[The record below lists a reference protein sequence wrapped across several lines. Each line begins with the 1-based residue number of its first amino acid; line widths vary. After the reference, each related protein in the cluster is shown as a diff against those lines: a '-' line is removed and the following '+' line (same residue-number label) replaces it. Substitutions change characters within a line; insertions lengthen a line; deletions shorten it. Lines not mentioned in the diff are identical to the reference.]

1 MYLDLDYIEKNDAHN
16 TYYEICQQAEKWREV
31 YALYEQRK
39 EKIEGF
45 LAKVG
50 SDVKIIF
57 TGAGTSE
64 YVGNILNEYLKSL
77 GTYNFSSIATTDL
90 VSAPYLHFK
99 KDQKTLLVS
108 FARSGNSPESLAAVN
123 LGEQI
128 VDDFYNMAL
137 TCAPDGKLALKLKDD
152 DKSFVFIEPEGTNDK
167 GFAMTSSFSSMLLT
181 GLLIFDKRDDKK
193 ELVESIAKTCQAII
207 ADKENIEK
215 LVDFDFERIIYLG
228 SGPLYKLTN
237 EARLKILELT
247 AGKVASLYESSMG
260 FRHGPKSF
268 VNDKTLVV
276 SFISKNPYT
285 RKYDLDILEET
296 FADKIAPKIIA
307 IANEEINGDFEKLIY
322 KNQINEDIYL
332 ALPYIVIAQLISLI
346 TSLRV
351 GNTPDNP
358 SKSGTVNRVVKG
370 VEIHEYGKCDKWVYM
385 LI

>member
-1 MYLDLDYIEKNDAHN
+1 MYLDLDYIEKNDAQN
-16 TYYEICQQAEKWREV
+16 TYNEIFHQAEKWREV
-31 YALYEQRK
+31 YTLYEQRK
-39 EKIEGF
+39 EKIEEF
-45 LAKVG
+45 LEKVG

-90 VSAPYLHFK
+90 VSCPYLHFK
-99 KDQKTLLVS
+99 KNQKTLLVS
-108 FARSGNSPESLAAVN
+108 FARSGNSPESLAAVK

-128 VDDFYNMAL
+128 VDDFYNMAI

-152 DKSFVFIEPEGTNDK
+152 EKSFVFIEPEGTNDK
-167 GFAMTSSFSSMLLT
+167 GFAMTSSFTSMLLT

-193 ELVESIAKTCQAII
+193 ELMESIAKTCQAII

-247 AGKVASLYESSMG
+247 AGNVASLYESSMG

-276 SFISKNPYT
+276 SFISKNSYT

-296 FADKIAPKIIA
+296 FADKIAPRIIA

-370 VEIHEYGKCDKWVYM
+370 VEIHEYGKCDK
-385 LI
+385 

>member
-1 MYLDLDYIEKNDAHN
+1 MYLDLDYIEKNDAYN
-16 TYYEICQQAEKWREV
+16 TYYEIFQQAEKWREV
-31 YALYEQRK
+31 YKLYEQRK
-39 EKIEGF
+39 EKIEEF

-57 TGAGTSE
+57 TGAGSSE

-77 GTYNFSSIATTDL
+77 GTYNFSSVATTDL
-90 VSAPYLHFK
+90 VSCPYLHFV

-108 FARSGNSPESLAAVN
+108 FARSGNSPESLAAVK

-128 VDDFYNMAL
+128 VDDFYNMAI
-137 TCAPDGKLALKLKDD
+137 TCAPDGKLALNLKDD
-152 DKSFVFIEPEGTNDK
+152 EKSFVFIEPEGTNDK
-167 GFAMTSSFSSMLLT
+167 GFAMTSSFTSMLLT

-193 ELVESIAKTCQAII
+193 DLVDEIARTCQEIL
-207 ADKENIEK
+207 ADKEKIEN
-215 LVDFDFERIIYLG
+215 LVNFDFERIIYLG
-228 SGPLYKLTN
+228 SGPLYRLTD

-247 AGKVASLYESSMG
+247 AGNVASLYESSMG

-276 SFISKNPYT
+276 SFVSSNPYT
-285 RKYDLDILEET
+285 SQYDLDILDET
-296 FADKIAPKIIA
+296 YADKIAQRVIA
-307 IANEEINGDFEKLIY
+307 IANKEIAGDFEKLLY
-322 KNQINEDIYL
+322 KNQINEDVYL

-370 VEIHEYGKCDKWVYM
+370 VSIHEYEK
-385 LI
+385 

>member
-1 MYLDLDYIEKNDAHN
+1 MYLDLDYIEKNDAYN
-16 TYYEICQQAEKWREV
+16 TYYEIFQQAEKWREV
-31 YALYEQRK
+31 YRLYEQRK
-39 EKIEGF
+39 EKIEEF

-77 GTYNFSSIATTDL
+77 ETYNFSSIATTDL
-90 VSAPYLHFK
+90 VSCPYLHFK

-108 FARSGNSPESLAAVN
+108 FARSGNSPESLAAVK

-128 VDDFYNMAL
+128 VDDFYNMAI

-152 DKSFVFIEPEGTNDK
+152 EKSFVFIEPEGTNDK
-167 GFAMTSSFSSMLLT
+167 GFAMTSSFTSMLLT

-193 ELVESIAKTCQAII
+193 ALVDEIARTCQEIL
-207 ADKENIEK
+207 ADKEKIEN
-215 LVDFDFERIIYLG
+215 LVNFDFERIIYLG

-247 AGKVASLYESSMG
+247 AGNVASLYESSMG

-276 SFISKNPYT
+276 SFVSSNPYT
-285 RKYDLDILEET
+285 SQYDLDILDET
-296 FADKIAPKIIA
+296 YADKIAQRVIA
-307 IANEEINGDFEKLIY
+307 IANKEIAGDFEKLLY
-322 KNQINEDIYL
+322 KNLINEDVYL

-370 VEIHEYGKCDKWVYM
+370 VTIHEYEK
-385 LI
+385 

>member
-16 TYYEICQQAEKWREV
+16 TYYEIFQQAEKWREV

-39 EKIEGF
+39 EKIEEF

-193 ELVESIAKTCQAII
+193 ELVESIAKTCQTII

-276 SFISKNPYT
+276 SFISKNSYT

-296 FADKIAPKIIA
+296 FADKIAPRIIA

-370 VEIHEYGKCDKWVYM
+370 VEIHEYGKCDK
-385 LI
+385 

>member
-16 TYYEICQQAEKWREV
+16 TYYEICQQEEKWREV
-31 YALYEQRK
+31 YALYDQRK
-39 EKIEGF
+39 EKIEEF

-77 GTYNFSSIATTDL
+77 GTYDFSSIPTTDL
-90 VSAPYLHFK
+90 VSCPYLHFK

-247 AGKVASLYESSMG
+247 AGNVASLYESSMG

-276 SFISKNPYT
+276 SFVSSNPYT
-285 RKYDLDILEET
+285 SQYDLDILDET
-296 FADKIAPKIIA
+296 YADKIAPRIIA
-307 IANEEINGDFEKLIY
+307 IANKEIAGDFEKLIY

-370 VEIHEYGKCDKWVYM
+370 VEIHEYGKCDKWVYTQ
-385 LI
+385 I